1 MAGGKFL
8 RPESRRAGRRRR
20 RRLLLVWAWLALG
33 NGGLLAAQI
42 LGYAHPV
49 FAGLLMAALSA
60 RTGYAMG
67 LER

>member
-8 RPESRRAGRRRR
+8 RPESRRAGRKRR
-20 RRLLLVWAWLALG
+20 RRLLRVWAWLALG
-33 NGGLLAAQI
+33 NGWLLAAQI

-49 FAGLLMAALSA
+49 FTGLLMAVLSA
-60 RTGYAMG
+60 RLGYRMG

>member
-8 RPESRRAGRRRR
+8 RPESRGAGRKRR
-20 RRLLLVWAWLALG
+20 RRLLRAWAWLALG
-33 NGGLLAAQI
+33 NAALLAAQI
-42 LGYAHPV
+42 LDCAHPV

-60 RTGYAMG
+60 RAGYAMG